1 VPMRGLVAW
10 GLAVT
15 AVTGVVTGCG
25 GAAHAPAPGTPPT
38 SRTAPKAAP
47 SRVADVDCRR
57 ARCVA
62 LSYDDGP
69 SPYTAP
75 LLRVLEGRHA
85 PATFFLI
92 GQQVRQRPPDVLREY
107 RDGDAIGDHTVSHP
121 DLTRL
126 SSIRIRYQIT
136 HAARQIAAVDGVRP
150 TMLRPPYGAENARV
164 RAVARA
170 VGVSVVLWNDD
181 PRDWKHHDAPLIERR
196 VLQQA
201 RPGGIVDLHD
211 RYAATI
217 AATPRIIDA
226 LRARGYTL
234 VTIPQL
240 FEGVGGMHPGTAY
253 SHGP

>member
-1 VPMRGLVAW
+1 MTV
-10 GLAVT
+10 VT
-15 AVTGVVTGCG
+15 SVVTGCS
-25 GAAHAPAPGTPPT
+25 GAAHAPAQGTAST
-38 SRTAPKAAP
+38 SRSAPAPKPAP
-47 SRVADVDCRR
+47 SRVADVDCQR
-57 ARCVA
+57 ARCLA

-75 LLRVLEGRHA
+75 LLRVLEGRHV

-92 GQQVRQRPPDVLREY
+92 GRQVRERPRDVLREY

-121 DLTRL
+121 DLTRIT
-126 SSIRIRYQIT
+126 SARIRYQIT
-136 HAARQIAAVDGVRP
+136 AAARQIAAVDGVRP
-150 TMLRPPYGAENARV
+150 TMLRPPYGSEDARV

-170 VGVSVVLWNDD
+170 AGVSVVLWNDD

-196 VLQQA
+196 VLKQA
-201 RPGGIVDLHD
+201 RSGGIVDLHD

-240 FEGVGGMHPGTAY
+240 FAGVGGMHPGAVY